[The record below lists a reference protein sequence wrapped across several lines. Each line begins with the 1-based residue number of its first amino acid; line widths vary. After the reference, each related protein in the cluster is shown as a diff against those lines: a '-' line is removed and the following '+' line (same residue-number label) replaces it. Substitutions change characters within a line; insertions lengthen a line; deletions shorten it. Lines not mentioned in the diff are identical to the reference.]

1 MSSLNPLAWLNRM
14 SVGVKLSASLVLV
27 VLLTAAVLSIVQESL
42 TSQFLDKHASMQLRE
57 QVGLATKVLGLTSR
71 QTPYVHEALDL
82 AYAELK
88 DSLDSQEAIYALDEK
103 GNSFAPSTLRGFTL
117 PDRRT
122 LKTILEAGKGLLRT
136 QQDGGEVWLGF
147 QRTTKGNLVL
157 VIQASQEML
166 VGHATRDLRNSFMMA
181 ALALSILVGVVAVW
195 LARRELVNPL
205 RRLAEEAECVAG
217 GDLTPPRPLP
227 GRLDEVGRLSR
238 VLSAMTLAAQQMIE
252 DAQASQAS
260 FQQLFTDNRD
270 AIIIIDDEDKIEAVN
285 PASAQIFGFKTVDE
299 LRQLASSHGLF
310 VDPAERQYY
319 LELLQDQGFVKDF
332 PAQMRRKDGSSFNVL
347 ITATL
352 RGRNARFALV
362 RDVTQTLAAQRALL
376 ESEERYRRLLE
387 NAPDMIYRWNIKE
400 RCFDYLSPAT
410 EAVTGY
416 SASQAI
422 AEPDL
427 LWQMVHPDSKE
438 QVLDHWRT
446 QVRGEGPNFFEHE
459 FRFMHRSGQTRWI
472 RERSILLRDHDGKP
486 MAIES
491 LATDVTQSKLME
503 EALRKGQVMVEST
516 LQGLPAAVMVVD
528 QDHKVVHWNKAMER
542 LSGIPAQEVVGTNG
556 QWRSFYDEPR
566 PVLADLILDM
576 DWNAI
581 KRLYGDKGL
590 KPSPVIGGGLECEDY
605 YVNLNG
611 ADRHLY
617 FLAAPILDEDGRVVR
632 AVETLVDLTDKR
644 ALEDELRRLS
654 VTDDLTGLY
663 NQRFFY
669 ATLGREVEAARR
681 YGAPLALL
689 LLDLDHFKVYNDS
702 YGHLEGDRVLRRF
715 ADSMQTAVRATDL
728 ACRYGG
734 EEFVVLLPHT
744 DLEEALVVAERI
756 RQGVEDLEFY
766 PVVPG
771 QGQRKARI
779 TVSVGASLYNSKGD
793 MNEFVRQADVAMYSA
808 KEAGRNRVALYRG
821 EGEVE
826 VFERPMP
833 SSQKAHLKPA

>member
-1 MSSLNPLAWLNRM
+1 MNLLNPLAWLNRM

-27 VLLTAAVLSIVQESL
+27 VLLTAVVLSLVQESL
-42 TSQFLDKHASMQLRE
+42 TSQFMDEHAGMNLRE
-57 QVGLATKVLGLTSR
+57 QVGLATKVLDLTSR
-71 QTPYVHEALDL
+71 QTPVVNEALNL

-88 DSLDSQEAIYALDEK
+88 ETLGGQEAIYALDSA
-103 GNSFAPSTLRGFTL
+103 GNTFAPSALKGFTL
-117 PDRRT
+117 PDRDT
-122 LKTILEAGKGLLRT
+122 LMHIMRAGKGLLKT
-136 QQDGGEVWLGF
+136 NLDGEEMWLGF
-147 QRTTKGNLVL
+147 QRTANSKLVL
-157 VIQASQEML
+157 VIQASQEVL
-166 VGHATRDLRNSFMMA
+166 VGHATRNLRNSFMMA
-181 ALALSILVGVVAVW
+181 ALVLSFLVGVVAVW

-205 RRLAEEAECVAG
+205 RSLAEEAERVAG

-227 GRLDEVGRLSR
+227 GRVDEVGRLSR

-252 DAQASQAS
+252 DARASQAS

-270 AIIIIDDEDKIEAVN
+270 AIIIIDDDDKIEAVN
-285 PASAQIFGFKTVDE
+285 PASAQIFGFQTVDE

-310 VDPAERQYY
+310 VNPAERRYY

-332 PAQMRRKDGSSFNVL
+332 PALMRRKDGSHFNAL

-400 RCFDYLSPAT
+400 SRFDYLSPAT
-410 EAVTGY
+410 EAVTGFT
-416 SASQAI
+416 SSQVL
-422 AEPDL
+422 AEPEL
-427 LWQMVHPDSKE
+427 LWQMVHPDSKDR
-438 QVLDHWRT
+438 VLAHWRT
-446 QVRGEGPNFFEHE
+446 QVRGEGPHFFEHE

-472 RERSILLRDHDGKP
+472 RERSILVRDHDNKP
-486 MAIES
+486 LAIES
-491 LATDVTQSKLME
+491 LATDITQSKLME
-503 EALRKGQVMVEST
+503 EALRQGQVMVEST

-528 QDHKVVHWNKAMER
+528 QEHKVVHWNKAMER
-542 LSGIPAQEVVGTNG
+542 LSGIPAQEVVGTKG

-644 ALEDELRRLS
+644 NLEDELRRLS

-779 TVSVGASLYNSKGD
+779 TVSVGASLYASKGD

-821 EGEVE
+821 EGEVQ

-833 SSQKAHLKPA
+833 VIAHLQPA